1 MIQRSRKALNQA
13 GLMIGNSPMRDWP
26 QPVEEAQNYNN
37 VLAMCVH
44 ICYFGEIGDITMT
57 SKRTD
62 RIDLRVH
69 PDAKEALQA
78 AAALRHKSVSE
89 FILDSALGAAD
100 EILADRRYFGL
111 NAEQWQAFQAAL
123 DTPPKSLP
131 RIKRLMQE
139 PGIFD

>member
-1 MIQRSRKALNQA
+1 MI
-13 GLMIGNSPMRDWP
+13 
-26 QPVEEAQNYNN
+26 
-37 VLAMCVH
+37 
-44 ICYFGEIGDITMT
+44 

-62 RIDLRVH
+62 RIDLRLY

-100 EILADRRYFGL
+100 EVLADRRHFGL
-111 NAEQWQAFQAAL
+111 NTQQWEAFQAAL
-123 DTPPKSLP
+123 DAPTRPLP
-131 RIKRLMQE
+131 RIEKLMQE

>member
-1 MIQRSRKALNQA
+1 
-13 GLMIGNSPMRDWP
+13 
-26 QPVEEAQNYNN
+26 
-37 VLAMCVH
+37 
-44 ICYFGEIGDITMT
+44 MT
-57 SKRTD
+57 RKRTD
-62 RIDLRVH
+62 RIDLRVR

-123 DTPPKSLP
+123 DAPPKPLP

>member
-1 MIQRSRKALNQA
+1 
-13 GLMIGNSPMRDWP
+13 MIGNSSMRDRA
-26 QPVEEAQNYNN
+26 QPVEGTQNYNN
-37 VLAMCVH
+37 VLVLCVH
-44 ICYFGEIGDITMT
+44 ICYPKRIGEITMT

-123 DTPPKSLP
+123 DAPPKPLP

>member
-1 MIQRSRKALNQA
+1 
-13 GLMIGNSPMRDWP
+13 
-26 QPVEEAQNYNN
+26 
-37 VLAMCVH
+37 
-44 ICYFGEIGDITMT
+44 MT

-123 DTPPKSLP
+123 DAPPKPLP
-131 RIKRLMQE
+131 RIKKLMQE